1 MKATFM
7 ILGSVHLDNPNNGD
21 LHLVKIKG
29 IESDK
34 RQAQLQELIN
44 CLAQFNPTKIAIE
57 VNQKLDSQLKQDY
70 VDYLNGHLKLGTN
83 EKHQI
88 GFKLAKLLGH
98 KKLYAVDWNEALPH
112 VPPFFNWAI
121 NHHPQGWEE
130 LELKT
135 KQIIEKNQTLINTKT
150 FREVYFELNQPEAIL
165 EDHQQYNEM
174 VLIGDE
180 DPIGAKWVSW
190 YWYYRNLLVYKH
202 LTELVE
208 SPSDR
213 ILVIYGRAH
222 AYLLHQF
229 LKERGIYNIESVCH
243 YLKPVR

>member
-21 LHLVKIKG
+21 LYLVKTKG
-29 IESDK
+29 IESDQ

-44 CLAQFNPTKIAIE
+44 CLAQFNPTKITIE

-121 NHHPQGWEE
+121 NHHPQGWEK

-135 KQIIEKNQTLINTKT
+135 KQIIEKSQTLINTKT
-150 FREVYFELNQPEAIL
+150 FRELYFELNQPEAIL
-165 EDHQQYNEM
+165 EDQQQYNEM
-174 VLIGDE
+174 VLLGDE
-180 DPIGAKWVSW
+180 DLI
-190 YWYYRNLLVYKH
+190 
-202 LTELVE
+202 TELVE

-229 LKERGIYNIESVCH
+229 LKERGIYNIESICH